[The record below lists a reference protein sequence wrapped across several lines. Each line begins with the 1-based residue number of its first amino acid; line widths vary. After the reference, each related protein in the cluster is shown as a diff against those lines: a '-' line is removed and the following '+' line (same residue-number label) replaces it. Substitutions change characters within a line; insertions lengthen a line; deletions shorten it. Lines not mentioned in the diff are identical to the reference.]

1 MSFEII
7 IVYDLYFNNN
17 INLKLFIRFKFIFDV
32 YIVRY
37 MYKDLI

>member
-7 IVYDLYFNNN
+7 IVYDLYFNNK
-17 INLKLFIRFKFIFDV
+17 INLKYLFRFKFIFDV

-37 MYKDLI
+37 KYKDLI